1 MTDKINNSLV
11 IKNVEKK
18 FDNVI
23 ALNKIS
29 LKVSEGEFC
38 TLLGAS
44 GSGKTTL
51 LRVIAGFEP
60 IDNGSIQIN
69 GKNVETL
76 SIANRNIGMVFQ
88 NYALFPHMSVRE
100 NIAFGLKMRK
110 LNKLSIEKKTNEAL
124 SLVNLINE
132 AERFPN
138 QLSGGQQQRVAL
150 ARAII
155 IKPSILLMDEPLG
168 ALDKNLRKEMQA
180 QIKELHKNINVTV
193 IYVTH
198 DQEEALYLSDRIVLL
213 DKGDII
219 QSGNSRDLYQ
229 KPKNKMVASFL
240 GECNFITLENH
251 QKVVLRPESFK
262 ISNKKTNDNN
272 IEIEIKNIVFLGS
285 YTKLIGYYN
294 NQEITAMFHSNE
306 LQKSIDKNNKLNL
319 TYNDNDLIDI

>member
-1 MTDKINNSLV
+1 MAEIEIKNLHKSFGDFIAVKNSNLV
-11 IKNVEKK
+11 IE
-18 FDNVI
+18 
-23 ALNKIS
+23 NK
-29 LKVSEGEFC
+29 EFFV
-38 TLLGAS
+38 LLGPS
-44 GSGKTTL
+44 GCGKSTL
-51 LRVIAGFEP
+51 LRLIAGLENPDSGTVSLF
-60 IDNGSIQIN
+60 GSEISSPRRMLPPE
-69 GKNVETL
+69 K
-76 SIANRNIGMVFQ
+76 RRFGMVFQ
-88 NYALFPHMSVRE
+88 DFALFPHMSVRE
-100 NIAFGLKMRK
+100 NVAFGLKMRK
-110 LNKLSIEKKTNEAL
+110 LNKSVIEKKTNEAL

-240 GECNFITLENH
+240 GECNFITLKNH
-251 QKVVLRPESFK
+251 QKIVLRPESFK

-272 IEIEIKNIVFLGS
+272 IEIKIKNIVFLGS
-285 YTKLIGYYN
+285 YTKLIGDYN
-294 NQEITAMFHSNE
+294 NQEITAMFHSNA
-306 LQKSIDKNNKLNL
+306 LQKNIDKKNKLNL
-319 TYNDNDLIDI
+319 TYDDNDLIDI